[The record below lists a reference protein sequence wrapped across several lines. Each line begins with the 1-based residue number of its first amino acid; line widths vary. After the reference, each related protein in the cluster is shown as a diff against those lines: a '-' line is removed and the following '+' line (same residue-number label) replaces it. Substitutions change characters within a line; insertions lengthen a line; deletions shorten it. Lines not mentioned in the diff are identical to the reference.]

1 MEESFEEQNQLQ
13 VIVRDSGLEKTKA
26 DIILTKFQDYFT
38 MASEWEAKAR
48 TIVVTDEKQTDS
60 MKLARTGRL
69 LLRERRIEIENTR
82 KQLKEQSLREG
93 KAIDGIANVLKALIV
108 PVEEY
113 LEKQEKFIEF
123 RDAAIAEQ
131 KRLEVER
138 KLADEEQKRLQAE
151 QAERER
157 IKAENARLQAEL
169 LAQRREAEKKE
180 AADRA
185 KLAEERAKL
194 AAERAEADRKL
205 AVERAKSEAA
215 LRAEREKAEA
225 SRREAEHK
233 AEIER
238 KAAQER
244 DRAATAERERLAEIL
259 RNTVTC
265 PHCQKQ
271 FNLMDTKRV
280 SETNE
285 EF

>member
-13 VIVRDSGLEKTKA
+13 IIVRESGLEKTQA
-26 DIILTKFQDYFT
+26 QILLDGFKDFFEF
-38 MASEWEAKAR
+38 AAEWERKSR
-48 TIVVTDEKQTDS
+48 QIIVTSDKQEFE
-60 MKLARTGRL
+60 MKIAG
-69 LLRERRIEIENTR
+69 EGRRILQKKRCDIENTR
-82 KQLKEQSLREG
+82 KRLKEQSLREG
-93 KAIDGIANVLKALIV
+93 KAIDGIANALKAAIV
-108 PVEEY
+108 PIEEY

-138 KLADEEQKRLQAE
+138 KLAEEEQKRIQAE

-169 LAQRREAEKKE
+169 LAQKKEAEKKE

-185 KLAEERAKL
+185 KLAEERAKTES
-194 AAERAEADRKL
+194 AI
-205 AVERAKSEAA
+205 
-215 LRAEREKAEA
+215 RAEREKAESA
-225 SRREAEHK
+225 RKEAERK

-244 DRAATAERERLAEIL
+244 ERAATAERERLAEIL

-280 SETNE
+280 SETKE